1 MKSKNSLINGV
12 AWMTVANFTSRLI
25 GLLYII
31 LWYRWMGEYAPKAN
45 AIFLLGYNFYALF
58 LLISTAGLPDAVAKQ
73 LSRYFAL
80 NQKEYAYFLIKSLAI
95 LMLTLGVIAGFLMY
109 LVSPFLSLISG
120 GGEELVPILRSLAP
134 AVLIFPLMSLLRG
147 TFQGLNQLKPSALS
161 QIIEQ
166 FFRVGYMLICTYL
179 IMQNGNG
186 DYLLAV
192 KHSTFAAFIG
202 MLASFFLLLYFL
214 LKQGILIKIITSKR
228 PPKSFNNKIIL
239 VETLREA
246 LPFVIMGSTIQLF
259 QIVDQL
265 SFYNIM
271 SVFTNYS
278 TKDLQI
284 QYAYFA
290 ANPQKITAIIISIAS
305 SISGV
310 GIPLMTRAYLQ
321 KDIKNIAKLIGNS
334 LLILSSILIPVT
346 VGVTILSKPLYTIF
360 YGIPSRTALSLFI
373 ATIIQTPLL
382 AFYTLLSPLLLAV
395 DERKNSFRYLL
406 YGMIVKIIIQIPCIY
421 FLEAYGPITSTSI
434 SLLIILF
441 FISNKLNEIA
451 PVYNRYILKKIIGI
465 IILTLFMAICLHL
478 IQKQPFFI
486 LLINRFGVY
495 LHVLV
500 IGLAGTFVYLIS
512 GIFIKVL
519 DFIFPNL

>member
-1 MKSKNSLINGV
+1 
-12 AWMTVANFTSRLI
+12 
-25 GLLYII
+25 
-31 LWYRWMGEYAPKAN
+31 
-45 AIFLLGYNFYALF
+45 
-58 LLISTAGLPDAVAKQ
+58 
-73 LSRYFAL
+73 
-80 NQKEYAYFLIKSLAI
+80 
-95 LMLTLGVIAGFLMY
+95 
-109 LVSPFLSLISG
+109 
-120 GGEELVPILRSLAP
+120 
-134 AVLIFPLMSLLRG
+134 
-147 TFQGLNQLKPSALS
+147 
-161 QIIEQ
+161 
-166 FFRVGYMLICTYL
+166 
-179 IMQNGNG
+179 
-186 DYLLAV
+186 
-192 KHSTFAAFIG
+192 
-202 MLASFFLLLYFL
+202 
-214 LKQGILIKIITSKR
+214 
-228 PPKSFNNKIIL
+228 
-239 VETLREA
+239 
-246 LPFVIMGSTIQLF
+246 
-259 QIVDQL
+259 
-265 SFYNIM
+265 M

-373 ATIIQTPLL
+373 ATVIQTPLL